1 MIDICLPTSLKSA
14 CCASATHVI
23 AVRARTEAAFRNQDI
38 VMKNQSG
45 RDWKRFRRDA
55 TFFGKVDF

>member
-1 MIDICLPTSLKSA
+1 
-14 CCASATHVI
+14 VI